1 MPQSPAPTIGKRGA
15 TLVTQQLPPPLT
27 PLARRQTPSLLVA
40 TPLTMDKKEKRVR
53 CLCSTDITPH
63 YARGR
68 REIGEKLSFSMSRH
82 FFFLLLYYY
91 YSVSI
96 FRRYLFICCML
107 SCLFGISLSITGKF
121 ANTRKV
127 FIYLFFIFIFIL
139 VSYFFIFL
147 FLFFFYTPAS
157 FKFAFFFFF
166 SFLSLLYWPFVVKCS
181 NEKFL

>member
-1 MPQSPAPTIGKRGA
+1 
-15 TLVTQQLPPPLT
+15 
-27 PLARRQTPSLLVA
+27 
-40 TPLTMDKKEKRVR
+40 MDKKEKRVR

-82 FFFLLLYYY
+82 FFLLLYYY

-139 VSYFFIFL
+139 VSYFFY
-147 FLFFFYTPAS
+147 FFFSFFTPAS
-157 FKFAFFFFF
+157 FKFALF
-166 SFLSLLYWPFVVKCS
+166 SFPFSLFCIGRLSS
-181 NEKFL
+181 NVQTKNFFECESVPAIFRDLRF

>member
-1 MPQSPAPTIGKRGA
+1 
-15 TLVTQQLPPPLT
+15 
-27 PLARRQTPSLLVA
+27 
-40 TPLTMDKKEKRVR
+40 MDKKEKRVR

-127 FIYLFFIFIFIL
+127 FIYLFFIFIFIFIL
-139 VSYFFIFL
+139 VSYFFI
-147 FLFFFYTPAS
+147 LFFYFTSTS
-157 FKFAFFFFF
+157 FKFAPFFFFF
-166 SFLSLLYWPFVVKCS
+166 PFSLFCIGRLSS
-181 NEKFL
+181 NVQTKNFFECESVLDIFRDLRF

>member
-1 MPQSPAPTIGKRGA
+1 
-15 TLVTQQLPPPLT
+15 
-27 PLARRQTPSLLVA
+27 
-40 TPLTMDKKEKRVR
+40 MDKKEKRVR

-82 FFFLLLYYY
+82 FFLLLYYY

-139 VSYFFIFL
+139 VSYFFYFLPFFIFLLPLLLNLRFFL
-147 FLFFFYTPAS
+147 FLSLS
-157 FKFAFFFFF
+157 FVLAVCRQMFKRKISLSANQYQL
-166 SFLSLLYWPFVVKCS
+166 FLGT
-181 NEKFL
+181 